1 MAGKSP
7 FLRLSAAGRAG
18 ARRLLRANE
27 RLLWAGEARGMA
39 VAWPNVLALT
49 GALAAFSVVAWLGVP
64 GLAIAVDAIFG
75 ANRTHTPKG
84 VAIALGVFVAGV
96 LAMTGIQAL
105 KAIYRMLT
113 APRRGVLITRD
124 RVVTFDATLEP
135 GAALHEKDF
144 PIERMTEV
152 AVRRAP
158 VLGAFLRIKVIHLPS
173 ETESGQREIWPLWL
187 QVGSDAQG
195 ACDALAA
202 QIARRDADV
211 VSPDPDAGRSR
222 EP

>member
-1 MAGKSP
+1 MADKSP

-18 ARRLLRANE
+18 ARRLLRAND

-49 GALAAFSVVAWLGVP
+49 GALVPFGIVAWFGVP

-84 VAIALGVFVAGV
+84 VAIALGVFVTGL

-105 KAIYRMLT
+105 KAIHRMLT

-144 PIERMTEV
+144 PIGRMTEV
-152 AVRRAP
+152 VVRRAP

-173 ETESGQREIWPLWL
+173 ETESGEREIRPFWL

-202 QIARRDADV
+202 QIARRDADA
-211 VSPDPDAGRSR
+211 VSPGSDAGRSR

>member
-1 MAGKSP
+1 MAENP
-7 FLRLSAAGRAG
+7 PLLRLSAAGRAG
-18 ARRLLRANE
+18 ARRLLRPNE
-27 RLLWAGEARGMA
+27 RLLWAGEARGSA
-39 VAWPNVLALT
+39 VAWPNFLALT
-49 GALAAFSVVAWLGVP
+49 GALVAFGVVAWLGVP

-84 VAIALGVFVAGV
+84 VAIALGVFVSGV
-96 LAMTGIQAL
+96 LAMTGMQAL
-105 KAIYRMLT
+105 KAIYRMFT

-144 PIERMTEV
+144 PIERMTE
-152 AVRRAP
+152 AVVRSAP
-158 VLGAFLRIKVIHLPS
+158 VLGPFLRIKVIHLPS

-202 QIARRDADV
+202 QIARRDV
-211 VSPDPDAGRSR
+211 VSPAPDAGRSR